1 MAYFLAAVAASAMVI
16 AAGWRS
22 KHAHR
27 SAAQGAYGLPDDP
40 LWSDPEIDLGA
51 PEART
56 DVAGAIRLAL
66 KRLAPVM
73 AIQSVKVDVAA
84 PPGLL
89 GRMRGAALA
98 DILEELLAAA
108 IHGAPAGRLLLT
120 AATYGD
126 RIYVGVTDDRP
137 WADPAV
143 RVAGVRGL
151 MERIALRGC
160 SLEVDVRPAEGT
172 TMTLRLAAATEERK
186 DRALPEPTKAAPS
199 SPSTEA
205 PTPQPLTGLGAVRQ
219 H

>member
-1 MAYFLAAVAASAMVI
+1 MAYFLAAVVASGMVI

-27 SAAQGAYGLPDDP
+27 SVARGAYGLPDDP

-51 PEART
+51 SESRA

-73 AIQSVKVDVAA
+73 ATQSVKVDVAA

-89 GRMRGAALA
+89 GRMRGTALT

-172 TMTLRLAAATEERK
+172 TMTLRLAAATEEWQ
-186 DRALPEPTKAAPS
+186 DRPEPAKVVAS
-199 SPSTEA
+199 SFPSTGSNA
-205 PTPQPLTGLGAVRQ
+205 AQPLAGLGAVRQ
-219 H
+219 L